1 MIVFYVGAIHFQVQG
16 TPQTYYLRTYS
27 GANYNDNHWDQL
39 LQDIYD
45 SAAIDYPSILL
56 QLDPNAAIWNN
67 DPSFITSTVII
78 DDYRGSTR
86 RVVPYF
92 LASIDG
98 GDPQSVNDSF
108 LVRNANEATYQYH
121 VWRSETL
128 NSYLQM
134 NYAPADLDST
144 YDRFALNFYTQLNE
158 NEKIYSR
165 ICN

>member
-1 MIVFYVGAIHFQVQG
+1 MTRFQQLFINENQDTIDLQEANDRFYVGAIHFQVQG
-16 TPQTYYLRTYS
+16 TPQTYHLRTYS

-56 QLDPNAAIWNN
+56 QLDPNAAIWNK

-92 LASIDG
+92 VASIDG
-98 GDPQSVNDSF
+98 GCIDKV
-108 LVRNANEATYQYH
+108 
-121 VWRSETL
+121 
-128 NSYLQM
+128 
-134 NYAPADLDST
+134 
-144 YDRFALNFYTQLNE
+144 
-158 NEKIYSR
+158 
-165 ICN
+165 

>member
-1 MIVFYVGAIHFQVQG
+1 MTIIG
-16 TPQTYYLRTYS
+16 T
-27 GANYNDNHWDQL
+27 NY

-108 LVRNANEATYQYH
+108 LVRNT
-121 VWRSETL
+121 
-128 NSYLQM
+128 
-134 NYAPADLDST
+134 
-144 YDRFALNFYTQLNE
+144 
-158 NEKIYSR
+158 K
-165 ICN
+165 